1 MCFNPETPID
11 QSWFMDLSAQRTAV
25 LRWSYQS
32 GLYMAY
38 VLIDLPED
46 VEEFPAE
53 YSKPYSFNF
62 MQYCHKCKM
71 W

>member
-1 MCFNPETPID
+1 MCFNPDTPID
-11 QSWFMDLSAQRTAV
+11 QSWCIDLSAQRTAV

-46 VEEFPAE
+46 VQNIRNHIRLILYGTVISA
-53 YSKPYSFNF
+53 
-62 MQYCHKCKM
+62 
-71 W
+71 